1 MYHCLWYH
9 PVPTLFSFFFY
20 FSFLLICKHIQC
32 FFSMGRVSIKTQIT
46 RKSIGKIDNQMSS
59 GIELE
64 IVAIHQPDYY
74 TPCFFLRSM
83 WTRIWAQNAIP
94 HQTSA
99 RMNHLKVYMIIISC
113 WDCTLHFNVFIT
125 THMGALVRLWK
136 GGKTFEQLGGTKM
149 TVWQPFIPTWIA
161 KSGEPFPG
169 NLKVWMSKRVHFRPL
184 FLKLAKNYICYK
196 GEWGRVLTLI

>member
-9 PVPTLFSFFFY
+9 PVPTLFSFLFY

-59 GIELE
+59 DIEIEL
-64 IVAIHQPDYY
+64 VAIHQPDYY
-74 TPCFFLRSM
+74 TPFFFPRSM

-136 GGKTFEQLGGTKM
+136 GGTTFEQLGGTKM

-169 NLKVWMSKRVHFRPL
+169 NLKVWMSILGHYFSSW
-184 FLKLAKNYICYK
+184 LKIISATRESE
-196 GEWGRVLTLI
+196 GECWHWFNE

>member
-1 MYHCLWYH
+1 ML
-9 PVPTLFSFFFY
+9 
-20 FSFLLICKHIQC
+20 LLIGKIFH
-32 FFSMGRVSIKTQIT
+32 KTQIT

-59 GIELE
+59 GIELKL
-64 IVAIHQPDYY
+64 VAIHQPDYY
-74 TPCFFLRSM
+74 TLFFFPRSM
-83 WTRIWAQNAIP
+83 WTRFWAQNAIP

-99 RMNHLKVYMIIISC
+99 RMTHLKVCMIIISC
-113 WDCTLHFNVFIT
+113 WDSTLHFNVFIT

>member
-1 MYHCLWYH
+1 ML
-9 PVPTLFSFFFY
+9 
-20 FSFLLICKHIQC
+20 LLIGKIFH
-32 FFSMGRVSIKTQIT
+32 KTQIT

-59 GIELE
+59 DIEIEL
-64 IVAIHQPDYY
+64 VAIHQPDYY
-74 TPCFFLRSM
+74 TPFFFPRSM
-83 WTRIWAQNAIP
+83 WTRFWAQNAVP
-94 HQTSA
+94 HQTST
-99 RMNHLKVYMIIISC
+99 RMTHLKVCMIIISC

-169 NLKVWMSKRVHFRPL
+169 NLKVWMSILGHYFSSW
-184 FLKLAKNYICYK
+184 LKIISATRESE
-196 GEWGRVLTLI
+196 GECWHWFNE

>member
-1 MYHCLWYH
+1 M
-9 PVPTLFSFFFY
+9 VPSCSSPIFIFFY

-74 TPCFFLRSM
+74 TPFFFPRSM

-125 THMGALVRLWK
+125 THMGALVILWK
-136 GGKTFEQLGGTKM
+136 GGTMFEQLGGIKM
-149 TVWQPFIPTWIA
+149 TVWQPFIPYWMA
-161 KSGEPFPG
+161 KSMEPFPR
-169 NLKVWMSKRVHFRPL
+169 NLKVWRESILGHL
-184 FLKLAKNYICYK
+184 FLKWAKNYICYK
-196 GEWGRVLTLI
+196 EEYWHWFHE

>member
-9 PVPTLFSFFFY
+9 PVLTLFSFFFY

-74 TPCFFLRSM
+74 TPFFFPRSM

-94 HQTSA
+94 HQTST

-136 GGKTFEQLGGTKM
+136 GGTTFEQLGGTKM

-169 NLKVWMSKRVHFRPL
+169 NLKVWMSILGHYFSSW
-184 FLKLAKNYICYK
+184 LKIISATRESE
-196 GEWGRVLTLI
+196 GECWHWFNE

>member
-9 PVPTLFSFFFY
+9 PVDLSYYLFFFFF
-20 FSFLLICKHIQC
+20 FSINLQTHTMLLLIGKIFH
-32 FFSMGRVSIKTQIT
+32 KTQIT

-59 GIELE
+59 DIEIEL
-64 IVAIHQPDYY
+64 VAIHQPDYY
-74 TPCFFLRSM
+74 TPFFFPRSM
-83 WTRIWAQNAIP
+83 WTRFWAQNAVP
-94 HQTSA
+94 HQTST
-99 RMNHLKVYMIIISC
+99 RMTHLKVCMIIISC

>member
-1 MYHCLWYH
+1 
-9 PVPTLFSFFFY
+9 
-20 FSFLLICKHIQC
+20 
-32 FFSMGRVSIKTQIT
+32 MGRVSIKTQIT

-74 TPCFFLRSM
+74 TPFFFPRSM

-125 THMGALVRLWK
+125 THMGALVILWK
-136 GGKTFEQLGGTKM
+136 GGTMFEQLGGIKM
-149 TVWQPFIPTWIA
+149 TVWQPFIPYWTA
-161 KSGEPFPG
+161 KSTEPFPR
-169 NLKVWMSKRVHFRPL
+169 NLKVWRSRVHFRPL
-184 FLKLAKNYICYK
+184 ISQV
-196 GEWGRVLTLI
+196 G

>member
-1 MYHCLWYH
+1 
-9 PVPTLFSFFFY
+9 
-20 FSFLLICKHIQC
+20 
-32 FFSMGRVSIKTQIT
+32 MGRVSIKTQIT

-74 TPCFFLRSM
+74 TPFFFPRSM

-113 WDCTLHFNVFIT
+113 RDCTLHFNVFIT

-136 GGKTFEQLGGTKM
+136 GGATFEQLGGTKM
-149 TVWQPFIPTWIA
+149 RVWQSFIPTWTT
-161 KSGEPFPG
+161 KSGEPFPE

-184 FLKLAKNYICYK
+184 FLKLATNYICYK
-196 GEWGRVLTLI
+196 REYWHWFNE

>member
-1 MYHCLWYH
+1 M
-9 PVPTLFSFFFY
+9 
-20 FSFLLICKHIQC
+20 LLLNGKIFH
-32 FFSMGRVSIKTQIT
+32 KTQIT

-59 GIELE
+59 DIEIEL
-64 IVAIHQPDYY
+64 VAIHQPDYY
-74 TPCFFLRSM
+74 TPFFFPRSM
-83 WTRIWAQNAIP
+83 WTRFWAQNAVP
-94 HQTSA
+94 HQTST
-99 RMNHLKVYMIIISC
+99 RMTHLKVCMIIISC
-113 WDCTLHFNVFIT
+113 WDYTLHFNVFIT

-169 NLKVWMSKRVHFRPL
+169 NLKVWMSKGVHFRPL

>member
-1 MYHCLWYH
+1 M
-9 PVPTLFSFFFY
+9 VPSCSSPIFIFFY

-74 TPCFFLRSM
+74 TPFFFPRSM

-136 GGKTFEQLGGTKM
+136 GGTTFKQLGGTKM
-149 TVWQPFIPTWIA
+149 TVWQPFIPFPWKF
-161 KSGEPFPG
+161 KSLDVQKGPF
-169 NLKVWMSKRVHFRPL
+169 
-184 FLKLAKNYICYK
+184 
-196 GEWGRVLTLI
+196 

>member
-1 MYHCLWYH
+1 
-9 PVPTLFSFFFY
+9 
-20 FSFLLICKHIQC
+20 
-32 FFSMGRVSIKTQIT
+32 MGRGSIKTQIT
-46 RKSIGKIDNQMSS
+46 RKSTGKIDNQMSS
-59 GIELE
+59 GIKLKL
-64 IVAIHQPDYY
+64 VAIHRPDYY
-74 TPCFFLRSM
+74 TLFFFPRSM
-83 WTRIWAQNAIP
+83 WTRFWAQNAIP

-99 RMNHLKVYMIIISC
+99 RMTHLKVCMIIISC
-113 WDCTLHFNVFIT
+113 WDSTLHFNVFIT

-136 GGKTFEQLGGTKM
+136 GGTTFEQLGGTKM

>member
-1 MYHCLWYH
+1 M
-9 PVPTLFSFFFY
+9 VPSCSSPISFFFFY
-20 FSFLLICKHIQC
+20 FSFLSTFKHIPC
-32 FFSMGRVSIKTQIT
+32 FFLMGRGSIKTQIT
-46 RKSIGKIDNQMSS
+46 RKSSSKIDNQMSS
-59 GIELE
+59 GIKPKLE
-64 IVAIHQPDYY
+64 AIHRPDYY
-74 TPCFFLRSM
+74 TLFFFPRSM
-83 WTRIWAQNAIP
+83 WTRFWAQNAIP

-99 RMNHLKVYMIIISC
+99 RMTHLKVCMIIISC
-113 WDCTLHFNVFIT
+113 WDSTLHFNVFIT

>member
-1 MYHCLWYH
+1 
-9 PVPTLFSFFFY
+9 
-20 FSFLLICKHIQC
+20 
-32 FFSMGRVSIKTQIT
+32 MGRVSIKTQIT
-46 RKSIGKIDNQMSS
+46 RKSIGTIDNQMSS
-59 GIELE
+59 GIKLKL
-64 IVAIHQPDYY
+64 VAIHRPDYY
-74 TPCFFLRSM
+74 TLFFFPRSM
-83 WTRIWAQNAIP
+83 WTRFWAQNAIP

-99 RMNHLKVYMIIISC
+99 RMTHLKVCMIIISC
-113 WDCTLHFNVFIT
+113 WDSTLHFNVFIT

>member
-1 MYHCLWYH
+1 M
-9 PVPTLFSFFFY
+9 VPSCSSPIFIFFY

-74 TPCFFLRSM
+74 TPFFFPRSM

-99 RMNHLKVYMIIISC
+99 GMNHLKVYMIIISC
-113 WDCTLHFNVFIT
+113 WDCSLHFNVFIT
-125 THMGALVRLWK
+125 THMGALVILWK
-136 GGKTFEQLGGTKM
+136 GGTMFEQLGGIKM
-149 TVWQPFIPTWIA
+149 TVWQPFFSLLNGKVYGT
-161 KSGEPFPG
+161 FP
-169 NLKVWMSKRVHFRPL
+169 
-184 FLKLAKNYICYK
+184 
-196 GEWGRVLTLI
+196 